1 MIQMELTYETE
12 TDSQREQTCG
22 YWRGGDVGERRTG
35 SLGLVHAEYK
45 KAHTHIYK
53 HITES
58 LCCIAE
64 IKHST
69 VWVTLLYSRN

>member
-1 MIQMELTYETE
+1 MIQMEFTYETE
-12 TDSQREQTCG
+12 PDSQREQTCG
-22 YWRGGDVGERRTG
+22 YWRGGEVRERRTG

-45 KAHTHIYK
+45 QEHTHTYI

-64 IKHST
+64 IKHTT
-69 VWVTLLYSRN
+69 VNQLYFNKI